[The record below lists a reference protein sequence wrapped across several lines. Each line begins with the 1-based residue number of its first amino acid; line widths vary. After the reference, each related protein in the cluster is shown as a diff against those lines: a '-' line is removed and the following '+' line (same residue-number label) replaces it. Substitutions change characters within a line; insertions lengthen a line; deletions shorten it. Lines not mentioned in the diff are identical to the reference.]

1 MRDYI
6 PEGEFSPIWNPE
18 FFGNAIMVN
27 GNTWP
32 FQTVEKRRYRF
43 RFLNGCQSRFLI
55 LDFDIP
61 GVEVWQIGNEEGSS
75 APVDLTADHGNRL
88 LLGLAE
94 RADVIVDFGNVP
106 AGNYVL
112 GNVGPDEPFGG
123 GVPGVDFPVADP
135 SSTGQ
140 VMQFRVVPAVAA
152 DDSTPPQYLQ
162 LPTITPLPAATLTR
176 QLALIEEASEG
187 ADEAGEEV
195 EGRSQHCSAPW
206 RTECGRHA
214 GGWSR

>member
-1 MRDYI
+1 M
-6 PEGEFSPIWNPE
+6 
-18 FFGNAIMVN
+18 
-27 GNTWP
+27 
-32 FQTVEKRRYRF
+32 
-43 RFLNGCQSRFLI
+43 
-55 LDFDIP
+55 
-61 GVEVWQIGNEEGSS
+61 
-75 APVDLTADHGNRL
+75 
-88 LLGLAE
+88 
-94 RADVIVDFGNVP
+94 IVDFGNVP

-162 LPTITPLPAATLTR
+162 LPVITPLPAATLTR

-195 EGRSQHCSAPW
+195 EPGRSTARHGG
-206 RTECGRHA
+206 GRSVDGTRVDGA
-214 GGWSR
+214 GDREPVRRLDRDLGDLQRDR